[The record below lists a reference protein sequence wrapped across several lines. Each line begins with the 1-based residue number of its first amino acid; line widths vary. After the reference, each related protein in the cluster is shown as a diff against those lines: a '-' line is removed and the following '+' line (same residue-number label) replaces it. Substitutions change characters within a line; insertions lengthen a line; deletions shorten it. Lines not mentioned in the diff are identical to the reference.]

1 MILIHELPGVCNGLC
16 NHIRIVEA
24 LHSTL
29 HRDPM
34 RGETGAGGPSGLPS
48 CG

>member
-1 MILIHELPGVCNGLC
+1 MAHSLELEEL
-16 NHIRIVEA
+16 VEA
-24 LHSTL
+24 LHSAL